1 MSEAEFESVME
12 AVRTAVIWVPVE
24 DTLARSLI
32 SGAPPKAINDN
43 IGPPWPMIPFP
54 DGSYVA

>member
-12 AVRTAVIWVPVE
+12 AVRTAVVWGPVE
-24 DTLARSLI
+24 DTLAKSPI

-43 IGPPWPMIPFP
+43 IGPPWPIIPFP